1 MFSKL
6 KHLKDLRSQAK
17 TIQSALSE
25 EKVTVEKE
33 GIVVVMDGNMHIIS
47 VAINNGLAG
56 RDLEEKL
63 ANCLNEAIKKTQRK
77 MAEKMHQLGGF
88 PGL

>member
-25 EKVTVEKE
+25 EKIISEKH
-33 GIVVVMDGNMHIIS
+33 GIS
-47 VAINNGLAG
+47 VAMDGI
-56 RDLEEKL
+56 
-63 ANCLNEAIKKTQRK
+63 
-77 MAEKMHQLGGF
+77 
-88 PGL
+88 